1 MFFVDLFST
10 AQLLWVV
17 PLFVDL
23 VHPQSNNALPATLP
37 GEVVRHRRAT
47 PSGDAVLL
55 YSTQDAIFELPFKSA
70 SSAINVAD
78 FRKIFSSN
86 EYAVEAFS
94 ATYRE
99 GDNLLLYGKGE
110 LYSRPIRSGA
120 SYLYGENVALG
131 KEFSFEKSVGGGGTG
146 LFVADWVDYNV
157 YTVYKGQ
164 LSMIGLSSHFRKVVH
179 NISESA
185 RNLVVEQTAHFV
197 AWIAN
202 DVNLVK
208 MNKDGSSQAT
218 VWTEDHRH
226 ILCMTTDPDRKR
238 FFFFVPDLKPLQS
251 AEEAKFALFFS
262 IAFEGEDQPVR
273 EGAIKY
279 SGPGSNVLAVAKYY
293 DRVFVVLM
301 EKRATGARDQM
312 YKIVEV
318 KKGSDENMAE
328 SIMVSASWPITDLQV
343 AWSYKDQP
351 DDCSKNKNRCPY
363 LCAHL
368 YDDNTPMCLCREE
381 ASADCKPY
389 KMTNT
394 PPPTRAIN
402 RPDEGNRNPAQSMSS
417 SLESSIITWGSIALA
432 LAFIVLGGYVLY
444 IYVYGEEEGEGEG
457 EGEPFFEGMTGAEGG
472 ETLAMEGAAADGT
485 TPLQTTGST
494 AADGGGA
501 EWTEADQTTDVGK
514 KKKKKKKDK
523 KKKRKQKDTEETE
536 GDGTSDQQSEGSTKK
551 HKKKKKGAEE
561 AEASQKR
568 QALVNA
574 LSEKLSTDDSK
585 GTKEKDK
592 EGGKKA
598 KRSTRRSVN

>member
-1 MFFVDLFST
+1 MLLDNFFST
-10 AQLLWVV
+10 AQLFFVVV
-17 PLFVDL
+17 PLFADL
-23 VHPQSNNALPATLP
+23 SNQQQPEEALFSSTLSQDHH
-37 GEVVRHRRAT
+37 VVRHRRAT

-78 FRKIFSSN
+78 FRKIFSSSQ
-86 EYAVEAFS
+86 YAVEAFS

-110 LYSRPIRSGA
+110 LYSRPIRSGS
-120 SYLYGENVALG
+120 SYLYGEDVALG
-131 KEFSFEKSVGGGGTG
+131 KEFNFEKSVGGNGSG

-164 LSMIGLSSHFRKVVH
+164 LSMIGLTSHFRKVVY

-185 RNLVVEQTAHFV
+185 RNLVVEQTAHLV

-218 VWTEDHRH
+218 VWTEEHRH
-226 ILCMTTDPDRKR
+226 ILCMTTDPDRHR
-238 FFFFVPDLKPLQS
+238 FFFFVPDIQKLQS

-262 IAFEGEDQPVR
+262 IAYEGEDQPVR

-279 SGPGSNVLAVAKYY
+279 SGMGSSVLAVAKYY
-293 DRVFVVLM
+293 DRVFVVLL
-301 EKRATGARDQM
+301 EKRTTGAGDQL

-351 DDCSKNKNRCPY
+351 DDCNKAKNRCPY

-368 YDDNTPMCLCREE
+368 YDDKTPMCLCRED

-394 PPPTRAIN
+394 PPPTRAVA
-402 RPDEGNRNPAQSMSS
+402 RPNENVGPAKSSS
-417 SLESSIITWGSIALA
+417 SLEGSLITWASIGLVV
-432 LAFIVLGGYVLY
+432 AFIALGGYLL
-444 IYVYGEEEGEGEG
+444 YVYVYSAEEEGEGG
-457 EGEPFFEGMTGAEGG
+457 EEGG
-472 ETLAMEGAAADGT
+472 EGGEGMPAEGMAEEGAVIATDGT
-485 TPLQTTGST
+485 ATPVQTTGST
-494 AADGGGA
+494 TGTTAAEQWD
-501 EWTEADQTTDVGK
+501 EEQTVVGK
-514 KKKKKKKDK
+514 KKKKKRKDKKRK
-523 KKKRKQKDTEETE
+523 KKKRATEETS
-536 GDGTSDQQSEGSTKK
+536 GTGTSDQSEGSTKK
-551 HKKKKKGAEE
+551 QKKKKKSAEE
-561 AEASQKR
+561 KEASQKR
-568 QALVNA
+568 QALTSSLA
-574 LSEKLSTDDSK
+574 DKFSTDETSK
-585 GTKEKDK
+585 TS
-592 EGGKKA
+592 KKS
-598 KRSTRRSVN
+598 KRPSHRSVS